1 MVRERRRETGNG
13 KLMLGGVEVQG
24 KLVKES
30 NFELSVHAE
39 AWDARQAGA
48 SSWCRD
54 RVALL

>member
-1 MVRERRRETGNG
+1 MVMVRERRRETGNG

-39 AWDARQAGA
+39 AWDARQASVVRCIKLVQG
-48 SSWCRD
+48 
-54 RVALL
+54 

>member
-39 AWDARQAGA
+39 AWDARQASVVRCIKLVQG
-48 SSWCRD
+48 
-54 RVALL
+54 